1 MMGIRWAPPEYPADR
16 RLLLSGNL
24 RVGAVFPP
32 VGTQRDSLPWVW
44 RLWVTGSTMSRDGRA
59 KTELAAKTALL
70 SAWREFLTSAGLKEE
85 EG

>member
-1 MMGIRWAPPEYPADR
+1 MTVRWADPEYPSDR
-16 RLLLSGNL
+16 RVLMSGRL
-24 RVGAVFPP
+24 KVGAVFPP
-32 VGTQRDSLPWVW
+32 VGTPRDSLPWVW

-70 SAWREFLTSAGLKEE
+70 SAWREFLTSSGLQEV